1 MIKSS
6 QSTNTVNTS
15 PMQSK
20 TNELAYNLDKN
31 QMQSKPVKFNQN
43 QLNIIKKTN
52 QI

>member
-20 TNELAYNLDKN
+20 TNELAYNLDKKSN
-31 QMQSKPVKFNQN
+31 AIKTKPVKLNQN
-43 QLNIIKKTN
+43 
-52 QI
+52 